1 MNSHPGDIVESKIKD
16 LAYDGKAVGEIDGK
30 IIFLNAGLPGEL
42 VRAKITKS
50 KRNYNVGKVIEII
63 EKSDERIEA
72 QCSHFDIC
80 GGCTWQDLDYER
92 QLYYKRKQIDDCL
105 KHIAKFE
112 TVDLAEIIPAP
123 NQFRYRNKMEFSFN
137 TNPEDGFALGLHRR
151 GRFDEIFNLDECY
164 LTSEIDPE
172 IVKWFRTF
180 VKESG
185 MSAYNVTEHTGFLRF
200 LMIRHTQNTNQI
212 MLNIVTVDGEIINL
226 EKLIDDVKS
235 KFPEVVT
242 IVQNINNQKSN
253 ISKGEKEFIHYG
265 DGFIEE
271 RILDCRF
278 RIYANSFFQT
288 NSLQTENLYKTAFEL
303 LQPNQN
309 DRLLDLYCGAGTIG
323 LTAAKMVDEVIGVE
337 LEPTAIEAAR
347 ENAKLN
353 DITNATFYT
362 GLAQE
367 LLRNNP
373 EILNGVNSIITDP
386 PRAGMHKKALKA
398 LVEHDHKRL
407 VYISCNP
414 STFARDA
421 QILVDSGY
429 SLGKVI
435 PVDMFPHTMHIELV
449 SIFER

>member
-1 MNSHPGDIVESKIKD
+1 MSRHPGDIVESKIKD

-30 IIFLNAGLPGEL
+30 IIFLNAGLPGEV
-42 VRAKITKS
+42 VRARITKS
-50 KRNYNVGKVIEII
+50 GRKFDVGKVVEII
-63 EKSDERIEA
+63 EKSDERIPA
-72 QCSHFDIC
+72 RCSHFDIC

-92 QLYYKRKQIDDCL
+92 QLYYKRKQVDDCL

-112 TVDLAEIIPAP
+112 TVDLAEIAPAP
-123 NQFRYRNKMEFSFN
+123 SQFRYRNKMEFSFN
-137 TNPEDGFALGLHRR
+137 ADPDDGFVLGLHRR
-151 GRFDEIFNLDECY
+151 GMFNEIFNLNECY
-164 LTSEIDPE
+164 LTSEKVPE
-172 IVKWFRTF
+172 IVCWFREF

-185 MSAYNVTEHTGFLRF
+185 MSAYDVTEHTGFLRF
-200 LMIRHTQNTNQI
+200 LMIRQAQNTDQI
-212 MLNIVTVDGEIINL
+212 MLNIVTVDGVIANVEALIN
-226 EKLIDDVKS
+226 EATS
-235 KFPEVVT
+235 NFPKIVT

-253 ISKGEKEFIHYG
+253 IAKGEKEIIHFG

-288 NSLQTENLYKTAFEL
+288 NSLQAENLYRTAFEL
-303 LQPNQN
+303 LQPNQK
-309 DRLLDLYCGAGTIG
+309 DKLLDLYCGAGTIG
-323 LTAAKMVDEVIGVE
+323 LTAAKMVDEVIGIE

-353 DITNATFYT
+353 NINNASFHT

-367 LLRNNP
+367 LLNKNP
-373 EILNGVNSIITDP
+373 DILSGVNTIITDP

-398 LVEHDHKRL
+398 LIEHNNKRL

-421 QILVDSGY
+421 QILVNSGY

-435 PVDMFPHTMHIELV
+435 PIDMFPHTMHIELV